1 MTLKLKIIEDNL
13 STLTLEDLLKLKEA
27 LDRRI
32 DAKIIAS
39 LVISIINFSHIYPSM
54 SSMPRFLFFSI
65 GSIIFTFKKVF
76 KKYA

>member
-39 LVISIINFSHIYPSM
+39 LVISIIKALKQSKDK
-54 SSMPRFLFFSI
+54 
-65 GSIIFTFKKVF
+65 GD
-76 KKYA
+76 